1 MTQKEIKFGTPEHR
15 TLLDALLDR
24 LSLSREKMSQRY
36 ATWKDAEERFLAYIP
51 PTKND
56 KARKDLKKSGILA
69 FGTIEIPYSYAVAL
83 TAHTYWTSVFLSRNP
98 VFQYQARHG
107 EPQMNVQ
114 AVESLMDYQYTVGG
128 MATPLYTWLLDP
140 AKYGFGVVGNYWEE
154 EEIVVS
160 EIVEQPDTYLGIPL
174 PGSTRKVRETK
185 RMPGYVGNKL
195 FNVRPQDFFP
205 DPRVPI
211 SRFQDGEFVA
221 RYTEVGWNTI
231 VRRHQKGMY
240 FNFEELERMR
250 TQTFDREKGSE
261 QITLPEASTEYP
273 LGPPRDDKAKRR
285 DRPFVGLYEMHV
297 ELIPKEWK
305 LGKTEW
311 PVKWVFT
318 IAEKDIIIGAQ
329 PLGLYHNKFPFAVQE
344 YEPDG
349 YSLFSRSLM
358 EVMGP
363 LQDTLSWL
371 INSHLHNVR
380 KAINDQFVV
389 DPSRIVMK
397 DMTDPNAGRLIRIKP
412 EYYGMPTKDA
422 VTQLQVVD
430 ITQGHL
436 KDANVITDLIE
447 RVTGVNDNLMG
458 AVNEGGRKTAT
469 EIRTTSTFGI
479 NRLKTNAE
487 YMSAMGWGPLSQM
500 MLQNTQQFYDQ
511 ERQFRIAGDLNGP
524 QGSFAEVTPEL
535 IQGFYDY
542 TPVDG
547 TLPVDR
553 FAQANLWREFIR
565 DISANENLAQAYDL
579 KAIIAHMMQLS
590 GAKNIKQ
597 FEVKVTPDEQI
608 ADQTQAGNL
617 VPISGQNSA
626 GEPQA
631 PQVGGVGPTG

>member
-1 MTQKEIKFGTPEHR
+1 MSHKEVKFGTPEHR

-51 PTKND
+51 DTKPNKD
-56 KARKDLKKSGILA
+56 RKDLKKSGIFS

-140 AKYGFGVVGNYWEE
+140 AKYGFGVIGSYWEE

-160 EIVEQPDTYLGIPL
+160 EIVEQPETYLGIPL
-174 PGSTRKVRETK
+174 PGSTKKVRETK
-185 RMPGYVGNKL
+185 RMPGYVGNRL
-195 FNVRPQDFFP
+195 YNVRPQDFFP

-231 VRRHQKGMY
+231 VRRHQKGLY
-240 FNFEELERMR
+240 FNFEELERLR
-250 TQTFDREKGSE
+250 AQVFDREKGSE
-261 QITLPEASTEYP
+261 QITLPEAATEYP

-285 DRPFVGLYEMHV
+285 DRPFVGLYEIFV
-297 ELIPKEWK
+297 EIIPKEWK
-305 LGKTEW
+305 LGTTEW

-318 IAEKDIIIGAQ
+318 LAEKDIIIGAQ
-329 PLGLYHNKFPFAVQE
+329 PLGLYHNKFPFSVQE

-397 DMTDPNAGRLIRIKP
+397 DMTDPNAGRLIRVKP

-436 KDANVITDLIE
+436 KDATVITDLIE

-469 EIRTTSTFGI
+469 EIRSTTSFGI

-487 YMSAMGWGPLSQM
+487 YMSAMGWTPLSQM
-500 MLQNTQQFYDQ
+500 LLQNTQQFYDL
-511 ERQFRIAGDLNGP
+511 ERQFKIAGDLNGP
-524 QGSFAEVTPEL
+524 QGAFAEVTPEL
-535 IQGFYDY
+535 IQGFFDY

-565 DISANENLAQAYDL
+565 DIAANETLAGAYDI

-597 FEVKVTPDEQI
+597 FEIKVTPDEQV
-608 ADQTQAGNL
+608 AEQTRAGNL
-617 VPISGQNSA
+617 VPITGQNSA